1 MSNNFAVK
9 DASGT
14 SRTIKT
20 TDNSDVHTTHHL
32 VDLPGTA
39 WRYVAASGGITD
51 TGAVSLV
58 GAQAAGVKN
67 YCTGIQ
73 FINTDATVGTELA
86 ITDGVGGTVLW
97 RGFAPASIAAV
108 TQPSMVSITFNPPIV
123 GTAATILAAVCI
135 TNSSQTYV
143 NAQGYSL

>member
-1 MSNNFAVK
+1 MTIVVK

-14 SRTIKT
+14 SRSVKT
-20 TDNSDVHTTHHL
+20 TEDGSSIHTPHHL

-39 WRYVAASGGITD
+39 WRYAAASGGITD
-51 TGAVSLV
+51 TGAVTLV
-58 GAQAAGVKN
+58 AAGAAGVRN

-73 FINTDATVGTELA
+73 FINTDATIGTELA

-108 TQPSMVSITFNPPIV
+108 TQPSMVSIVFTPPIV

-143 NAQGYSL
+143 NAQGYSV